1 MANDRE
7 DTKTSAEL
15 AWMVDFSL
23 DSVANVNLRKTD
35 VKNFATYNEGDLYN
49 NLFYKVCTFAEC
61 RKGPMELFQISMSR
75 LTFSFNVFSGGQAV
89 QGEL

>member
-1 MANDRE
+1 MAEDRE

-61 RKGPMELFQISMSR
+61 TLCKMDKMDK
-75 LTFSFNVFSGGQAV
+75 
-89 QGEL
+89 

>member
-1 MANDRE
+1 MADDRE

-49 NLFYKVCTFAEC
+49 NLFYKVCMFAEC

-75 LTFSFNVFSGGQAV
+75 LTNSFNVFSGGQTV

>member
-1 MANDRE
+1 MADDRE
-7 DTKTSAEL
+7 DTESSAEL

-49 NLFYKVCTFAEC
+49 NLFYKVCTFVEC
-61 RKGPMELFQISMSR
+61 RKWTMELFQIIISR
-75 LTFSFNVFSGGQAV
+75 LTISFNVFSGGQAV